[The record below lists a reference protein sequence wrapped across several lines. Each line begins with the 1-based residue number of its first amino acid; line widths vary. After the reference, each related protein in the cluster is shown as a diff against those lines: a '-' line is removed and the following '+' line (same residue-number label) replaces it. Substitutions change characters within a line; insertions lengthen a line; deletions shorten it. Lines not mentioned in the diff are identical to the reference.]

1 MEQDWNVL
9 LEGVAEEDVFGQDT
23 EDSTFE
29 YTELDET
36 DGDEKFEKFVDV
48 ACLRPLVTLL
58 KKEVAYTTTT
68 TGVGGKDW

>member
-1 MEQDWNVL
+1 MALEQDWNVL
-9 LEGVAEEDVFGQDT
+9 LEDVAEEDIFGQDT

-36 DGDEKFEKFVDV
+36 DGDEKFVDM

-58 KKEVAYTTTT
+58 KKEVAY
-68 TGVGGKDW
+68 